1 MEDWLKLQAKKNPQ
15 GKFLNELTFLEVEEL
30 VVNLVN
36 PLSSLVSNE
45 DRVALYA
52 KNTVETVLLL
62 FALFALEKE
71 VLMLNTRLTEDEIL
85 EKLRRL
91 KISKVFTPDESISFK
106 TSKSLPKFIS
116 YQEVL
121 NSKIKDDFHLPQL
134 NKYNLEKN
142 AIIMDTSATSG
153 EYKSVPL
160 RWQELLN
167 HVQASQK
174 VLGVTDEDNW
184 LLVIPLCHIGG
195 LAILLRSLYNG
206 TRVTLLDK
214 FDEERVLTLIENN
227 KVNMLSLVPTM
238 LKRIIHGIH
247 NHALR
252 VLLLSGEYIPN
263 SLVEECLAKKIP
275 IYKSYGMTETT
286 SQVTT
291 FCVKSIPQK
300 LESVGRPL
308 PGMQIKINQPD
319 QEGIGEILLQ
329 GPMLMKG
336 YLGQMPLEGFFNTQD
351 IGYLDE
357 DGYLYI
363 LDRRQNLIISGGEN
377 IYPQEIE
384 KVLSSHPDVQEC
396 ALVGKKDEK
405 WGQIPVLFLVSNLR
419 EEEVMEYLSE
429 QLAKYKLPKKIVYLE
444 ELPKNSTG
452 KIMRKALTEKSK

>member
-91 KISKVFTPDESISFK
+91 KINKVFTPDESISFK

-116 YQEVL
+116 YQEVF

-184 LLVIPLCHIGG
+184 LLVLPLCHIGG

-206 TRVTLLDK
+206 TRLTLLDK

-275 IYKSYGMTETT
+275 IYKSY
-286 SQVTT
+286 
-291 FCVKSIPQK
+291 
-300 LESVGRPL
+300 
-308 PGMQIKINQPD
+308 
-319 QEGIGEILLQ
+319 
-329 GPMLMKG
+329 
-336 YLGQMPLEGFFNTQD
+336 
-351 IGYLDE
+351 
-357 DGYLYI
+357 
-363 LDRRQNLIISGGEN
+363 
-377 IYPQEIE
+377 
-384 KVLSSHPDVQEC
+384 
-396 ALVGKKDEK
+396 
-405 WGQIPVLFLVSNLR
+405 
-419 EEEVMEYLSE
+419 
-429 QLAKYKLPKKIVYLE
+429 
-444 ELPKNSTG
+444 
-452 KIMRKALTEKSK
+452 